1 MSHVGR
7 IAREFGEKTG
17 SPASTVDGFLARY
30 ARVLEGTA
38 SPHKLAETRNALT
51 GTLVM
56 VDEASQIGTDR
67 LARLIDLANRMDIGK
82 LVLAGDIRQLPAIE
96 AGKPFAQLQ
105 QQDLNVSHVT
115 KNLRAQTPQM
125 QAINGALEQGD
136 IGSAF
141 AALKPATLEVM
152 PGEIAVTAAAM
163 WAELPKE
170 ERETTILLAAGRAM
184 RNAGNAEA
192 QQALVA
198 RGEIGAR
205 SVSLSVLD
213 RVTVTREGARQMK
226 GYQEGRIVTF
236 ETSLPS
242 QNFLRGERGEVVDVK
257 DGKVDLHMGDGEL
270 RQFAPA
276 RLPPNLRHDAVTIYE
291 HKTIDLH
298 EQDRIRWTAKDGERG
313 LLNGDIAHVERIHED
328 AISVKASDGK
338 VHDLNRGDPM
348 LERIDLAYA
357 INAHVAQGMTAK
369 NGIIMMSERE
379 TMLNST
385 ASFLVAVTRI
395 AENATL
401 VIDNPDRVQQQVRG
415 NTGQKSSALE
425 IARNLTRAEPEIE
438 QGCDFER

>member
-1 MSHVGR
+1 
-7 IAREFGEKTG
+7 
-17 SPASTVDGFLARY
+17 
-30 ARVLEGTA
+30 
-38 SPHKLAETRNALT
+38 
-51 GTLVM
+51 
-56 VDEASQIGTDR
+56 
-67 LARLIDLANRMDIGK
+67 
-82 LVLAGDIRQLPAIE
+82 
-96 AGKPFAQLQ
+96 
-105 QQDLNVSHVT
+105 
-115 KNLRAQTPQM
+115 
-125 QAINGALEQGD
+125 
-136 IGSAF
+136 
-141 AALKPATLEVM
+141 
-152 PGEIAVTAAAM
+152 
-163 WAELPKE
+163 
-170 ERETTILLAAGRAM
+170 M

-213 RVTVTREGARQMK
+213 RVTVTREGAPQMK

-242 QNFLRGERGEVVDVK
+242 QNFLRGERGEVVYVK
-257 DGKVDLHMGDGEL
+257 DGKVDLHMGDGEV

-276 RLPPNLRHDAVTIYE
+276 RLPPNLKHDAVTIYE
-291 HKTIDLH
+291 RKTIDLH

-313 LLNGDIAHVERIHED
+313 LLNGDIAHVERVHGD
-328 AISVKASDGK
+328 TISIKTSDGK

-401 VIDNPDRVQQQVRG
+401 VIDSPDRVQQQVRG

-425 IARNLTRAEPEIE
+425 TARDLTRAEPEIE